1 LSELTR
7 PLALSGEG
15 ELHAVLSDDGWRL
28 VFAHGGVA
36 HDLVSVDPRVL
47 SALLL
52 NRDLREA
59 PGAPHPETREA
70 TAQRMAD
77 TSALLSRLR
86 AETQRGSD

>member
-7 PLALSGEG
+7 PLALAGEG

-28 VFAHGGVA
+28 VWKHGGVA
-36 HDLVSVDPRVL
+36 HELVSVDPRML
-47 SALLL
+47 AALLL

-59 PGAPHPETREA
+59 PGAPHPETKDA

-77 TSALLSRLR
+77 TSALMSRLR
-86 AETQRGSD
+86 AETQAKK